1 MKVVSLFD
9 KIDKNDVNK
18 MLKCFNAKKIL
29 YKKDRTILSNVSNT
43 NKFGIILNGSANV
56 IRVDYNGVRSI
67 IERLDNNSIFG
78 GPLYSSFNN
87 ELSIVATSDSEI
99 LEFDYSHIIGRCKK
113 NCECHAQLLD
123 NMLQILANKVAVNN
137 EKILIMSKKSIR
149 EKLLEYFKTMSYNAG
164 SKNFKMDFTLT
175 DLADYLSI
183 DRSAMMREIKNLK
196 NEGFIEI
203 INKRI
208 YLYF

>member
-9 KIDKNDVNK
+9 NIDEADVNK
-18 MLKCFNAKKIL
+18 MLKCFDAKKIN
-29 YKKDRTILSNVSNT
+29 YKKDRTILSNVSNNT
-43 NKFGIILNGSANV
+43 KFGIILNGSANV

-67 IERLDNNSIFG
+67 IERLDANSIFG
-78 GPLYSSFNN
+78 GPLYNNFNN
-87 ELSIVATSDSEI
+87 ELSIVATSDSEV
-99 LEFDYSHIIGRCKK
+99 LEFDYSHIISRCKK
-113 NCECHAQLLD
+113 NCECHTKLLD
-123 NMLQILANKVAVNN
+123 NMLQILANKVAINN

-149 EKLLEYFKTMSYNAG
+149 EKLLEYFKTKAYNAG

-196 NEGFIEI
+196 NDGFIEI